1 MINRRHPDIN
11 ILPPPINNWI
21 TVCPYERC
29 PISWARIPSIIS
41 SESKSNPSVSNSA
54 GFLIKAT
61 EASGSQLHT
70 VVYNIGKQFGYKFKP
85 WQAVNIAKNIGNV
98 AKILGPVV
106 SVIGLLVD
114 VKDTVD
120 EKQRAKSVQKAQLEC
135 RQEFIDVA
143 SDLEAQYSSELSGL
157 FTVYDDITK
166 QLQTSRDNVQNLIN
180 ADNEMTRKLL
190 NVRNELVAIQTSIF

>member
-1 MINRRHPDIN
+1 MA
-11 ILPPPINNWI
+11 
-21 TVCPYERC
+21 T
-29 PISWARIPSIIS
+29 
-41 SESKSNPSVSNSA
+41 KGGSNSA

-157 FTVYDDITK
+157 FTK

>member
-1 MINRRHPDIN
+1 MA
-11 ILPPPINNWI
+11 
-21 TVCPYERC
+21 T
-29 PISWARIPSIIS
+29 
-41 SESKSNPSVSNSA
+41 KGGSNSA

-120 EKQRAKSVQKAQLEC
+120 EKQRAKSIQKAQLEC

-190 NVRNELVAIQTSIF
+190 DVRNELVAIQTSIF